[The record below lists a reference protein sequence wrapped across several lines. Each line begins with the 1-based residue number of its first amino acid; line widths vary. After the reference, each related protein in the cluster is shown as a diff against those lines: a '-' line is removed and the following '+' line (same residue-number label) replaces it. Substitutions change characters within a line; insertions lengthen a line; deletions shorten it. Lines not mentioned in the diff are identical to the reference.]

1 LRGQAHNTPW
11 QPIATEDMAANLDG
25 LARFAGAE
33 LDKPTEQLKGVS
45 VSDDEVL
52 MTTHDVSFLR

>member
-1 LRGQAHNTPW
+1 
-11 QPIATEDMAANLDG
+11 MAANLDG